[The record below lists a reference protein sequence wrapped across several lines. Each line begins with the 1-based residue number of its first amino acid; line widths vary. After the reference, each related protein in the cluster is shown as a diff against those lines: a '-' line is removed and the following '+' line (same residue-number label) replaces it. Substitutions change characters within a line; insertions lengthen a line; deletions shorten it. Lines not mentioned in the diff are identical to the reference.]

1 MGEITPD
8 TVKLINAELA
18 EADRLQELLSHYQ
31 DEKFELLEG
40 EYLAIDEKRD
50 QISKEH
56 MGSYLMD
63 ELANHNETY
72 SLLSS
77 TFNLLKNRQPSDQ
90 KYE

>member
-1 MGEITPD
+1 MGENTPE
-8 TVKLINAELA
+8 TAKLISAELA
-18 EADRLQELLSHYQ
+18 EADRLQGLLNNYK

-50 QISKEH
+50 QVSKEH
-56 MGSYLMD
+56 MGAYLTG
-63 ELANHNETY
+63 ELADHNETY
-72 SLLSS
+72 NLLSS